1 MDGFVETGSGTGLR
15 ARLRHLYHGEGHG
28 PRRFR
33 YALVLFDLLVIADF
47 IVIAATPGRFETR
60 LVDLALGG
68 LIIVEFCAR
77 LYAEDNRRRALFSL
91 ATLADIAVI
100 ASLFL
105 PAFFDNLGFLRV
117 ARALRVL
124 RSYRLASD
132 LRQDVP
138 WFKANEDVVLRS
150 VNLFVF
156 VFVVTSVVF
165 VTQNDVNPAIKNYL
179 DALYFTITTLTTTGF
194 GDITLVGPGGRLLA
208 VVIMIV
214 GVTLFL
220 RLLQAIFRPTKVKY
234 ECEDCGLFLHDI
246 DAVHCKHCG
255 NMLRIRNDGEV

>member
-1 MDGFVETGSGTGLR
+1 MDEVFEAQRETGLR
-15 ARLRHLYHGEGHG
+15 GRLRHLYHGHG
-28 PRRFR
+28 TVPRRFR
-33 YALVLFDLLVIADF
+33 YALVAFDVLVIADF
-47 IVIAATPGRFETR
+47 LFIAANPGRFETR
-60 LVDLALGG
+60 VFDLVLGV
-68 LIIVEFCAR
+68 IVVIEFLAR
-77 LYAEDNRRRALFSL
+77 LYAEEDRARYLRSP
-91 ATLADIAVI
+91 ATLADVAVVV
-100 ASLFL
+100 SLFL

-117 ARALRVL
+117 ARAVRVL
-124 RSYRLASD
+124 RSYRLAAD
-132 LRQDVP
+132 LREDLP